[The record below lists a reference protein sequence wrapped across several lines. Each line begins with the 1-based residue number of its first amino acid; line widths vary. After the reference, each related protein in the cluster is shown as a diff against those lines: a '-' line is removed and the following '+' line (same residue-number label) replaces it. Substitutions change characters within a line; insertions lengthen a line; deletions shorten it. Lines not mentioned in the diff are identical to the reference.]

1 MGVRPSV
8 GKAYCAWAGVGDL
21 PGVGHPLVSGTF
33 LVGKGSIEDHANV
46 SHGVDANGRAFED
59 RTETRRG
66 EKIFSGKLKHRKKKM
81 LIFQQESEFIE
92 RKNQPG
98 DSKDSIYD
106 RILGVLRWLDVNVT

>member
-66 EKIFSGKLKHRKKKM
+66 EKIFSGKLKHRKEKKK
-81 LIFQQESEFIE
+81 
-92 RKNQPG
+92 KNADISAG
-98 DSKDSIYD
+98 IG
-106 RILGVLRWLDVNVT
+106 IH